1 MIFTKPKILIV
12 DDQPSNVKA
21 YSKLLANND
30 VDADVIT
37 ALSGNEALQLAI
49 IHTFSLVLMDV
60 QMPDMDG
67 YEAAELLLKI
77 EINQNVPIIFITAAY
92 RDRGHQIK
100 GYRCGAVDYLEKPVD
115 DMVLLSKVKVFLTL
129 DDQKTAF
136 KVQSERLKKEV
147 TSRIVVSNNYKKL
160 IDAVEQSPLSI
171 MTTDMTGTI
180 EFVNQVFVS
189 RTGYQKEDAIGRNPR
204 FLQSGYTATET
215 YQELWAAIIAGKT
228 WRGELYNKRKNGDL
242 FWEYAVISPVYNKDD
257 EISHYLAINED
268 ITKRK
273 HYESI
278 LSKQQNFDDVTDLS
292 NRVSALDRIHQVT
305 TLTQAKDQKTI
316 ILFIDVDDFR
326 HINVSFGQVKGNQV
340 LAEVLA
346 RLTSCV
352 RKDDTVARLGG
363 DQFLILLLNMD
374 EDEQIETFCQKLI
387 TSVSRAI
394 SIEDQLISI
403 RISIG
408 ITQSPTDG
416 SDPHVLIQNA
426 ETAMY
431 RSKEKGGSAFQF
443 FTPSMNAESL
453 ERLTMENR
461 LRQAIEDESL
471 EVYYQPLIDIKS
483 KSLIGAEALLR
494 WTDDQLGVISPET
507 FIPIVENMG
516 MIDSV
521 GEWVLSTATQQA
533 QRWKQKYTVPFRIA
547 VNFSAKQFFNKDIA
561 HTIKKILKS
570 SKLAPSDL
578 EVEITEQ
585 LLMLDKRDVKSRL
598 LEIAE
603 LGASLSL
610 DDFGTGYSS
619 LSYLKKFPVKTIK
632 IDRSFIYEVTTDPEN
647 AILTKTIITMAHSLK
662 MKVIAEGVETKEQL
676 DFLSRHG
683 CNAAQGHYFSKP
695 VPAEQFEALFEQ
707 FSGKGKNY
715 KPNNA

>member
-1 MIFTKPKILIV
+1 MILTRPKILIV
-12 DDQPSNVKA
+12 DDQPSNLKA
-21 YSKLLANND
+21 YSKLLADFDSNI
-30 VDADVIT
+30 IT

-67 YEAAELLLKI
+67 YETADLLLKI
-77 EINQNVPIIFITAAY
+77 ENNQQVPIIFITAAY
-92 RDRGHQIK
+92 KDSSHQIK

-129 DDQKTAF
+129 DNQKTAL
-136 KVQSERLKKEV
+136 KVQSEHLKKEV
-147 TSRIVVSNNYKKL
+147 TSRLVVSDSYKKL
-160 IDAVEQSPLSI
+160 SDAVEQSPLSV
-171 MTTDMTGTI
+171 MTTDITGTI

-204 FLQSGYTATET
+204 FLQSGYTAAET
-215 YQELWAAIIAGKT
+215 YQELWAALTAGKT
-228 WRGELYNKRKNGDL
+228 WRGEFHNKRKNGDL
-242 FWEYAVISPVYNKDD
+242 FWEHAVISPVYNKDSK
-257 EISHYLAINED
+257 ISHYLAIKED

-278 LSKQQNFDDVTDLS
+278 LSKQQNFDDATDFP
-292 NRVSALDRIHQVT
+292 NRVLALDRMHQVT
-305 TLTQAKDQKTI
+305 TLTQVKDQKTT
-316 ILFIDVDDFR
+316 ILFIDVDNFK
-326 HINVSFGQVKGNQV
+326 HINESFGQLKGNQV
-340 LAEVLA
+340 LAEVVA
-346 RLTSCV
+346 RLTGCV
-352 RKDDTVARLGG
+352 RRDDTVARLGG

-374 EDEQIETFCQKLI
+374 EDKQIETFCQKIL
-387 TSVSRAI
+387 TSVSQAV
-394 SIEDQLISI
+394 SIEDQLIYIS
-403 RISIG
+403 ISIG

-426 ETAMY
+426 EAAMY
-431 RSKEKGGSAFQF
+431 QSKKEGGNAFHF
-443 FTPSMNAESL
+443 FTTSMNTESSQ
-453 ERLTMENR
+453 RLTIENK
-461 LRQAIEDESL
+461 LRQAIESEFL

-483 KSLIGAEALLR
+483 QSLIGAEALLR
-494 WTDDQLGVISPET
+494 WTDDELGFISPET
-507 FIPIVENMG
+507 FIPIAEKMG
-516 MIDSV
+516 MVDTV

-533 QRWKQKYTVPFRIA
+533 QRWKQKFTVPFQIA
-547 VNFSAKQFFNKDIA
+547 VNFSAKQFLNKDIT

-570 SKLAPSDL
+570 SKLAPDDL

-585 LLMLDKRDVKSRL
+585 LLMLDKHDVKSRL
-598 LEIAE
+598 VEIAE

-619 LSYLKKFPVKTIK
+619 LSYLKKFPVKTVK
-632 IDRSFIYEVTTDPEN
+632 IDRSFIYDVTTDPEN

-683 CNAAQGHYFSKP
+683 CNVAQGYYFSKP
-695 VPAEQFEALFEQ
+695 VPAEQFEVFFEQ
-707 FSGKGKNY
+707 FSGNGKND
-715 KPNNA
+715 KFNND